1 MQVYPQGRG
10 MDDMAKSWTING
22 KVFEYIPLEDVK
34 VAYNTIEP
42 DLRKVAE
49 KSYADWIPA
58 DVYAALRKGSSELY
72 MVYEDNYY
80 AGFVIVS
87 ILDDAGGE
95 KTLYIWVAYSR
106 PGYNIIGAGVEFL
119 EGLIQNTSITGM
131 EFHSDRSGWSRAAKK
146 HGFKAVTT
154 VYRKEI

>member
-1 MQVYPQGRG
+1 

-34 VAYNTIEP
+34 VAYTRIESE
-42 DLRKVAE
+42 LKKVAE

-58 DVYAALRKGSSELY
+58 DVYAALRKSSSELY
-72 MVYEDNYY
+72 MVYENNYY

-95 KTLYIWVAYSR
+95 KTLHIWVAYSR
-106 PGYNIIGAGVEFL
+106 SGYNIIGAGVEFL
-119 EGLIQNTSITGM
+119 EGLIQLSL
-131 EFHSDRSGWSRAAKK
+131 S
-146 HGFKAVTT
+146 
-154 VYRKEI
+154 

>member
-10 MDDMAKSWTING
+10 MDDMAKNWTING

-42 DLRKVAE
+42 DLRKVAA

-72 MVYEDNYY
+72 MVYEL
-80 AGFVIVS
+80 S
-87 ILDDAGGE
+87 
-95 KTLYIWVAYSR
+95 
-106 PGYNIIGAGVEFL
+106 
-119 EGLIQNTSITGM
+119 LIHI
-131 EFHSDRSGWSRAAKK
+131 
-146 HGFKAVTT
+146 
-154 VYRKEI
+154 

>member
-10 MDDMAKSWTING
+10 MDDMAKNWTING

-42 DLRKVAE
+42 DLRKVAK

-72 MVYEDNYY
+72 MVYEDKYY

-95 KTLYIWVAYSR
+95 KTLHIWVAYSR
-106 PGYNIIGAGVEFL
+106 PKYNIIGAGVEFL
-119 EGLIQNTSITGM
+119 ESLIQNTSITGM

-146 HGFKAVTT
+146 HGFKAITT
-154 VYRKEI
+154 VYRKDV